1 MSILQD
7 LFFDIVRQGLPTIG
21 AISGLTWAT
30 ADGQARDRKGM
41 LVRGLLGA
49 TIGWGIGYVARIGIL
64 KAIDAIPGAALPG
77 DVASLG
83 PSTGQMAGVEAGT
96 MPNPTYHPKPFA
108 QEANMPEPVILDGE
122 GSQVINITEQQ
133 QVRSAKAK
141 KPLSQDNVEV
151 KGTLASDAFGKL

>member
-30 ADGQARDRKGM
+30 ADGKARDRKGM

-49 TIGWGIGYVARIGIL
+49 TVGWGIGYVARIITL

-83 PSTGQMAGVEAGT
+83 PSSGPMSGIEAGT
-96 MPNPTYHPKPFA
+96 MPNPTQYPRPFA
-108 QEANMPEPVILDGE
+108 KEAEMPEPVILDGE
-122 GSQVINITEQQ
+122 GSQVINITDK
-133 QVRSAKAK
+133 AKAK
-141 KPLSQDNVEV
+141 RAFRGNTGEDNVEV
-151 KGTLASDAFGKL
+151 QGTLSSDAFGKA